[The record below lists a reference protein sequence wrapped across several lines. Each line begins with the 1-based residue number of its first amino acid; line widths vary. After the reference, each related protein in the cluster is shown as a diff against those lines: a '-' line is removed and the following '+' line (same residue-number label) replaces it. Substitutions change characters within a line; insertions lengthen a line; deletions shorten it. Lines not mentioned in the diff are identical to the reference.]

1 MGGISM
7 YQFTND
13 CLIGIP
19 EIDKEHQHLFDLLNQ
34 TDSALQ
40 AVDADISAIT
50 GRLLNE
56 LYNYAMEHFAHEESY
71 MRSIDDPE
79 LNRQLQE
86 HEAFRE
92 KVNSYME
99 AGELTL
105 PVAQELLT
113 YLAKWLYRHILSS
126 DILIGKFQKAENND
140 AYVFSKEYLTGIEL
154 IDTEHRKLFALV
166 NDVYS
171 LIHDEFIFD
180 KYDEIVRILSE
191 LRDYT
196 EKHFH
201 DEETYME
208 QIHYSGLDAQR
219 RAHNA
224 FMEKLVDIDFAELEN
239 IDDNQQEYLQG
250 ILDFLAKWL
259 INHILKMD
267 KQIGK

>member
-1 MGGISM
+1 M

-19 EIDKEHQHLFDLLNQ
+19 EIDKEHQHLFNLLNQ
-34 TDSALQ
+34 TDSALH
-40 AVDADISAIT
+40 AADADISAIT
-50 GRLLNE
+50 SRLLNE
-56 LYNYAMEHFAHEESY
+56 LYNYAMEHFAHEEAY

-92 KVNSYME
+92 KVTSYMDS
-99 AGELTL
+99 GELTL
-105 PVAQELLT
+105 NTAKELLT
-113 YLAKWLYRHILSS
+113 FLAKWLYRHILSS
-126 DILIGKFQKAENND
+126 DILIGKFQKAKNND
-140 AYVFSKEYLTGIEL
+140 AYVFSNEYLTGIEL
-154 IDTEHRKLFALV
+154 IDKEHRQLFALV
-166 NDVYS
+166 NDVHN

-180 KYDEIVRILSE
+180 KYDEIVRILTE
-191 LRDYT
+191 LRNYT
-196 EKHFH
+196 EMHFH

-208 QIHYSGLDAQR
+208 QIHYPELDAQR

-224 FMEKLVDIDFAELEN
+224 FIEKLVDINFAELEDM
-239 IDDNQQEYLQG
+239 DDNQQEYLQG

-267 KQIGK
+267 KKIGK